1 MSAYTFWFIT
11 GSQDLYGEETLKQ
24 VEKDSKEMVAS
35 LNASGRLPWP
45 VGFKAVVLDSDG
57 IRKVMEQAGIDD
69 SCAGVITWMHT
80 FSPAKMWISG
90 LKALRRPLL
99 HLHTQFNKRIP
110 LEMIDMDYMN
120 LHQSAHGDRE
130 FGFICSRLRLP
141 RKVVSGHY
149 EDESVLNGIASWMRS
164 AVGVAVSKNLKC
176 ARFGDNMRHVA
187 VTEGDKVEAQIKLG
201 WEVNYLPVGM
211 LAEETLKVTEKE
223 IDTIYAEMLKCY
235 KIVTGDIDSVR
246 YQIRIEA
253 AMGKLFDRYGVMA
266 FTTTFEDLYG
276 LEQLPGLACQRMME
290 KGAGFAGEGDWKTA
304 CLLAVMKRMEEGLP
318 GGSSFMEDYTYHYE
332 GDGLILGAHML
343 EVDPSIAKGEISIDV
358 EPLGIGNRKPPAR
371 MKFMGKTGEAIC
383 VSIIDMG
390 DRLRMIVT
398 DVEAVEAIGEMPKLP
413 VAQVMWKPLPNLKT
427 ASEAWIYAGGAH
439 HTVMSYSLNA
449 EHMRD
454 FAEIVGIEFVHIGR
468 NTEINS
474 FKHELRISDVVWRG
488 SNE

>member
-1 MSAYTFWFIT
+1 MSMYKFWFIT
-11 GSQDLYGEETLKQ
+11 GSQDLYGEETIKQ
-24 VEKDSKEMVAS
+24 VEIDSKEIVAS
-35 LNASGRLPWP
+35 LNASGRLPWEIE
-45 VGFKAVVLDSDG
+45 FKTVVLDSG
-57 IRKVMEQAGIDD
+57 SIRKVMELASIDE

-80 FSPAKMWISG
+80 FSPAKMWITG

-110 LEMIDMDYMN
+110 IDKIDMDYMN

-130 FGFICSRLRLP
+130 FGYICSRLRLP
-141 RKVVSGHY
+141 RKVVSGYY
-149 EDESVLNGIASWMRS
+149 EDQTVLDGIGAWMRS
-164 AVGVAVSKNLKC
+164 AVGAAVSKDLKC

-201 WEVNYLPVGM
+201 WEVNYVPVGM
-211 LAEETLKVTEKE
+211 LSEETAKITDDEVEA
-223 IDTIYAEMLKCY
+223 IYSEMLQRY
-235 KIVTGDIDSVR
+235 NIVTKDTDAVK

-253 AMGKLFDRYGVMA
+253 AMNKIFEKYGAIA

-290 KGAGFAGEGDWKTA
+290 KGIGFAGEGDWKTA
-304 CLLAVMKRMEEGLP
+304 CMLAVMKRMEEGLS

-343 EVDPSIAKGEISIDV
+343 EVDPSIGSGEVSIDV
-358 EPLGIGNRKPPAR
+358 EPLGIGGRKSPAR
-371 MKFMGKTGEAIC
+371 MKFKGKVGDAIC
-383 VSIIDMG
+383 VSLVDMG

-398 DVEAVEAIGEMPKLP
+398 DVEAVESIGDMPRLP

-439 HTVMSYSLNA
+439 HTVMSFSLNA
-449 EHMRD
+449 GHMRD
-454 FAEIVGIEFVHIGR
+454 FAEIAGIEFVHISKD
-468 NTEINS
+468 TEINT
-474 FKHELRISDVVWRG
+474 FKHELLLADAAWRL
-488 SNE
+488 SK